1 MIILLKFVCKIKAK
15 IIKNKSITEDLNLR
29 IGYLTAISKL
39 INNYFCENKS
49 NWISKL
55 EVAINEAENHNPW
68 FTKKNIHNVLKYWA
82 NKLNDKSLIEW
93 TNKYNFHK
101 TDSSVAIIMAGNFP
115 LAGFHDFICVL
126 LSGNKLIVKPS
137 SDDKILICFFID
149 FLKDSFSELKDYIFI
164 SEGKLSDFEMV
175 IATGSNNTF
184 NYFEYYF
191 RDKKSILR
199 KNRNSIAILDGKET
213 KVQLTS
219 LARDIFQ
226 YFGLGCRNVSKI
238 FIPVGYDLMKL
249 KNYFKEFED
258 IIYHNKYSNN
268 YNYHKTIKIMNNEK
282 FIDNGY
288 FMLVESDEFSPPIS
302 VVNYQYYSDIK
313 EVQEIIEENQDRL
326 QCVVSHCNIKKIVE
340 FGETQNPKLYD
351 YADNIDTFNFLLTK

>member
-15 IIKNKSITEDLNLR
+15 IIKNQSIPKDLNTR
-29 IGYLTAISKL
+29 IGYLTAISEL

-55 EVAINEAENHNPW
+55 ETAINEAENYNPW
-68 FTKKNIHNVLKYWA
+68 FTKKNIHNVLRYWA

-126 LSGNKLIVKPS
+126 LFGNKIIVKPS

-149 FLKDSFSELKDYIFI
+149 FLKDNFSELKDCIFI
-164 SEGKLSDFEMV
+164 SKEKLSDFEMV

-219 LARDIFQ
+219 LARDIFL

-238 FIPVGYDLMKL
+238 FIPVGYDLLKL

-282 FIDNGY
+282 FIDNEY
-288 FMLVESDEFSPPIS
+288 FILTESDEFSPPIS
-302 VVNYQYYSDIK
+302 VVNYQYYKDIE
-313 EVQEIIEENQDRL
+313 EVQEIIEENQNRL
-326 QCVVSHCNIKKIVE
+326 QCVVSHCNIKNSVE

-351 YADNIDTFNFLLTK
+351 YADNIDTIDFLLTK

>member
-1 MIILLKFVCKIKAK
+1 MIILLKFECKIKAK
-15 IIKNKSITEDLNLR
+15 IIKNKSITEELNIR
-29 IGYLTAISKL
+29 IGYLTAISGL
-39 INNYFCENKS
+39 INNYFNENKS

-55 EVAINEAENHNPW
+55 ETAVNEAENYNPW
-68 FTKKNIHNVLKYWA
+68 FTKNNINKVFRYWT

-93 TNKYNFHK
+93 TNKYDFHK
-101 TDSSVAIIMAGNFP
+101 TDASVAIIMAGNFP

-126 LSGNKLIVKPS
+126 LSGNKIIVKPS

-149 FLKDSFSELKDYIFI
+149 FLKDRFSELKDWIFI
-164 SEGKLSDFEMV
+164 SEEKLSDFEMV

-199 KNRNSIAILDGKET
+199 KNRNSIAVLDGKET
-213 KVQLTS
+213 KGQLTC

-238 FIPVGYDLMKL
+238 FIPAEYDLTEL

-288 FMLVESDEFSPPIS
+288 FMLIESDEFSPPIS
-302 VVNYQYYSDIK
+302 VVNYQYYRDIK
-313 EVQEIIEENQDRL
+313 EVQKILEENHERL
-326 QCVVSHCNIKKIVE
+326 QCIVSHCNIKNSVE
-340 FGETQNPKLYD
+340 FGEAQNPKLYD
-351 YADNIDTFNFLLTK
+351 YADNIDTFDFLLTK